1 MDSVSRRLLKELK
14 EYSKVDPSHPEIT
27 YIGPADDDNLME
39 WTAHLKGLSGTPY
52 EGGTFELFIKVPSH
66 YPMQPPT
73 ISFVTTVC
81 HPNVHIKTG
90 EICLDILKTDWSPAW
105 TLKSAVLAISLLLS
119 NPEPNSPLNCDAA
132 NLLKC
137 DDTLGYE
144 SLVRMYTS
152 LHAIK
157 E

>member
-14 EYSKVDPSHPEIT
+14 EYSKKDPSHPEILS
-27 YIGPADDDNLME
+27 IGPLEDDNLLE
-39 WTAHLKGLSGTPY
+39 WSAQLAGLEGTPY
-52 EGGTFELFIKVPSH
+52 EGGVFQLLIKVPSN

-73 ISFVTTVC
+73 ISFTTTVC

-105 TLKSAVLAISLLLS
+105 TLKSAVLAISLLLC

-137 DDTLGYE
+137 NDTLGYN
-144 SLVRMYTS
+144 SLVRLYTQ
-152 LHAIK
+152 LFAAQ
-157 E
+157 